1 MTAPGGLMPAIHDNR
16 QQTQTNSRSFF
27 CEGLLSV
34 VCCLG
39 SVLLS
44 SCGYHFTGEYV
55 GLPAD
60 VRSISIGRINN
71 QSREYGLEKTLAFAL
86 EREIVIRRQLHL
98 EEEAGAADGLL
109 SGTIRDVRV
118 RPVGF
123 NPNDQA
129 VQYEVVLVLDLA
141 LTRRTDGKLLWQTR
155 RLQEIDEYAASGTVV
170 VTSSSQF
177 QQDNLNAK
185 DLENPQFAS
194 RDDSRPVSIQLAETE
209 RRQALERLVQQAVRD
224 VYNQMIEDF

>member
-1 MTAPGGLMPAIHDNR
+1 MVVPMGPRGALAT
-16 QQTQTNSRSFF
+16 
-27 CEGLLSV
+27 LLV
-34 VCCLG
+34 
-39 SVLLS
+39 LS
-44 SCGYHFTGEYV
+44 SCGYHFTGDRV

-60 VRSISIGRINN
+60 IGSISIGNIANR
-71 QSREYGLEKTLAFAL
+71 SREYGLEKTLGFAL

-98 EEEAGAADGLL
+98 EQEPGAGDGSL

-123 NPNDQA
+123 NPQDQA
-129 VQYEVVLVLDLA
+129 VQYEISLVVDLA
-141 LTRRTDGKLLWQTR
+141 LTRQSDGKLIWQTR
-155 RLQEIDEYAASGTVV
+155 GLKEIDEYATSGTVV

-177 QQDNLNAK
+177 QQGSLNAA

-209 RRQALERLVQQAVRD
+209 RRLALERLVQQAVRD
-224 VYNQMIEDF
+224 VYNQMIEGF